1 VELEA
6 MQRPSKREKAI
17 VKNKRFSG
25 NMNLAS
31 SLLSREVQGGGHHDR
46 PRKRPRFSKVPD
58 RLRVSLPS
66 ILDQDQ
72 SIKNSVILCFSVCGN
87 FLIAYRRHEGS
98 SRVRYVLE
106 WWLFSFHKPLIRVH
120 EVALFTGLED
130 SSSDVRSALSPE
142 GSHLCIEIAQ
152 SADSASMAVLGY
164 SSEESS
170 DESRV
175 NLLTLLPVQC
185 IVLKSRTSCN
195 GEENKTEYVA
205 LNISFVSYKPHD
217 ILGKYAILQ
226 GGENGGY
233 YILLNTLT
241 GIHSLHYSVLE
252 GKSKCRCSGRGH
264 VFNNNDHNLEE
275 TLDEDPT
282 TSARSANRV
291 QFSTSSTR
299 SCFTHGFSW
308 PMKAF
313 YSLHS
318 ADATKNPI
326 TFRFHGQNY
335 ATTPSVRNFDA
346 GICLLS
352 SSSVDLERHLLH
364 QIRQKSQNL
373 PAPQSISIHN
383 YSLKLVSAG
392 TTVIRQ
398 SASIQQQQQQQ
409 QYKPSPPMQRRET
422 SGNDGDWPVE
432 HKVPLAQHRN
442 NLRISCALVLELS
455 WKKSPNEAPKISC
468 HPFHLGIDWV
478 SQTIKD
484 LKMRKPVFSALVKKR
499 PDVKRIS
506 VCSLVAI
513 REKVQGWYFHGR
525 SSIDGTPFHS
535 LLATNAAVFRGASMQ
550 YIRHP
555 HLPIVLLFN

>member
-1 VELEA
+1 MSQISV
-6 MQRPSKREKAI
+6 M
-17 VKNKRFSG
+17 F
-25 NMNLAS
+25 
-31 SLLSREVQGGGHHDR
+31 EVR
-46 PRKRPRFSKVPD
+46 
-58 RLRVSLPS
+58 
-66 ILDQDQ
+66 
-72 SIKNSVILCFSVCGN
+72 IKM
-87 FLIAYRRHEGS
+87 E
-98 SRVRYVLE
+98 
-106 WWLFSFHKPLIRVH
+106 VH

-130 SSSDVRSALSPE
+130 SSSD
-142 GSHLCIEIAQ
+142 
-152 SADSASMAVLGY
+152 GY

-226 GGENGGY
+226 GGRVVAAHSISFHRAKMINLIGENGGY

-252 GKSKCRCSGRGH
+252 GKSKCRCSDRGH